1 MHHRT
6 THACINSLHA
16 CRSAALLTYGFVAAC
31 ALGVCL
37 AGALHYEVG
46 TGVNV
51 GIGLG
56 LGALIFGGAAI
67 AAFFTRSDKDMSFKQ
82 WLGVWGFAGTRNLRT
97 TFQVRT
103 VRAGQAEIIPAEAEH
118 RAQSTARVHAAEV
131 VSDTSGSGWRGC
143 LRAGECESDGPADPC
158 AIV

>member
-1 MHHRT
+1 M
-6 THACINSLHA
+6 NSRHA

-56 LGALIFGGAAI
+56 LGALIFGSCAI

-82 WLGVWGFAGTRNLRT
+82 WLGVWGFAGTRNLRN
-97 TFQVRT
+97 TFQVRAARA
-103 VRAGQAEIIPAEAEH
+103 VLCPAQALGAARALLIKFDRNLRAVDIQGCWGAGQPDKH
-118 RAQSTARVHAAEV
+118 RA
-131 VSDTSGSGWRGC
+131 
-143 LRAGECESDGPADPC
+143 ADPHDH
-158 AIV
+158 V